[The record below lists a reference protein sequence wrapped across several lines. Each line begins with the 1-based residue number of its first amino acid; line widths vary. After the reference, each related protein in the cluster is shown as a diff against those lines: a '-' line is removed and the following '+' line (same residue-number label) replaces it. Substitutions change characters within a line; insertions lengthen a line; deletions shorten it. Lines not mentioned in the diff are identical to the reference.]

1 MWPKDALAKAAGRCV
16 ILSRIVPNR
25 PRRVTADVGR
35 PPAKGPVRQPHPTRP
50 QRART
55 NGRPGVS
62 GHPPEAAY
70 KLSLGRYPPR
80 VTPLEI
86 EDKWVSGGE
95 SLNRQR
101 PAVESSH
108 TLVNTPGKPSIA
120 IGTARR
126 ESRAV
131 PIPSLL
137 PVYQAGHNSYATYLF
152 CGMREMGGFGG

>member
-1 MWPKDALAKAAGRCV
+1 MGAQA
-16 ILSRIVPNR
+16 SRVTRRR
-25 PRRVTADVGR
+25 PRTSFPWG
-35 PPAKGPVRQPHPTRP
+35 GT
-50 QRART
+50 
-55 NGRPGVS
+55 
-62 GHPPEAAY
+62 
-70 KLSLGRYPPR
+70 PPR

-95 SLNRQR
+95 SPNRQR